1 MHAYLGESSGDGAE
15 EEHGEGHDGG
25 HRGHQGGRQVVSL
38 GGFFSSILRYVNR
51 VTDTEGESTPT
62 PPLKKY
68 YFFNPYFVHLGP
80 KGSQMVKKP
89 GLTILV
95 SFGPLW
101 KLVKPTMFG

>member
-1 MHAYLGESSGDGAE
+1 MPTLERAVEMGQKRNMVKAIMEGTE
-15 EEHGEGHDGG
+15 ETRAAGKWSPWEA
-25 HRGHQGGRQVVSL
+25 
-38 GGFFSSILRYVNR
+38 FFSSILRYVNR